1 MAYEVKLSGKVV
13 GTYGT
18 EEEAM
23 AAVREAILADADSEP
38 EVYDT
43 DTGKPAAPGSSAG
56 WREHLANKT
65 GF

>member
-1 MAYEVKLSGKVV
+1 MAYEVRMGGKVV
-13 GTYGT
+13 GTYDT

-23 AAVREAILADADSEP
+23 AAVREALLADADVEP

-43 DTGKPAAPGSSAG
+43 RTGKAAAPGSSAG
-56 WREHLANKT
+56 WREHLATKT

>member
-1 MAYEVKLSGKVV
+1 MAYEVRLGGKAV
-13 GTYGT
+13 GTYET

-23 AAVREAILADADSEP
+23 AAVREAMLADADAEP

-43 DTGKPAAPGSSAG
+43 QTGKPAAPGSSKG
-56 WREHLANKT
+56 WREDLATKT

>member
-1 MAYEVKLSGKVV
+1 MAYELRMGGKTI
-13 GTYGT
+13 GTYDT

-23 AAVREAILADADSEP
+23 AAVREALLADADAEP

-43 DTGKPAAPGSSAG
+43 RTGQPAAPGSSKG
-56 WREHLANKT
+56 WREHLATKT

>member
-1 MAYEVKLSGKVV
+1 MDHKVEGPKV
-13 GTYGT
+13 EYRPLTP

-23 AAVREAILADADSEP
+23 AAVREAILADADAEP

-43 DTGKPAAPGSSAG
+43 RTGQPAAPGSSAG
-56 WREHLANKT
+56 WREHLATKT